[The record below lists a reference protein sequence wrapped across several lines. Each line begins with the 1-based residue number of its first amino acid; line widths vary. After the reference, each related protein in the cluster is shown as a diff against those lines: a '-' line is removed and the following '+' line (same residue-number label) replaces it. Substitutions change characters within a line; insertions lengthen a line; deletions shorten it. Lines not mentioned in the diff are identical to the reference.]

1 MEFTELF
8 TRARA
13 GRARLGSL
21 SLRTREREDRD
32 VARSL
37 AWEDDPPGL
46 LPVGTELE
54 WLGTAGF
61 RITFEGVTLLID
73 PYVSRADLA
82 RVATGGVLRSDPR
95 AVERHLPPADAV
107 LVGHTH
113 FDHAVDVPAVVA
125 RDDATAYGS
134 ASVQRL
140 LGLFG
145 QERRAVVVEP
155 HRRYEIGPFTV
166 TFVPS
171 RHSKLLGGLAVPFGG
186 EFTCHH
192 LDGLHA
198 AAYRCGQVWGIRIEF
213 GGCVVYHQGSA
224 DLIDDE
230 IPHEPVDVFLCGIAG
245 RMFTEDY
252 VARIMRRLQPS
263 VVVPQHWDDFFRPLD
278 APVGSSFNVNLHRFP
293 DEVARATAGP
303 ELRTLQPMRPV
314 RG

>member
-1 MEFTELF
+1 MNDRLSTTTRRAGPAGLLH
-8 TRARA
+8 TPAARARFD
-13 GRARLGSL
+13 
-21 SLRTREREDRD
+21 REVGAE
-32 VARSL
+32 L
-37 AWEDDPPGL
+37 AWSDDPPDV
-46 LPVGTELE
+46 LPRGAELE

-61 RITFEGVTLLID
+61 RLTYEGVTLLID

-82 RVATGGVLRSDPR
+82 RVATGRVLRSDPR
-95 AVERHLPPADAV
+95 AVARHLPRTDAV

-125 RDDATAYGS
+125 RDGVPAYGS
-134 ASVQRL
+134 SSLARL
-140 LGLFG
+140 LGLFDLG
-145 QERRAVVVEP
+145 HRAVVVEP
-155 HRRYEIGPFTV
+155 HRRYEIGPFV
-166 TFVPS
+166 VSFVPS
-171 RHSKLLGGLAVPFGG
+171 RHAKLLGGLAVPFGG

-230 IPHEPVDVFLCGIAG
+230 IPAGPVDVFLCGIAG
-245 RMFTEDY
+245 RMFTDGY
-252 VARIMRRLQPS
+252 VTRILRRLQPS

-278 APVGSSFNVNLHRFP
+278 APVGSSFNVNLYRFP
-293 DEVARATAGP
+293 DEVARATRAP
-303 ELRTLQPMRPV
+303 VLRTLQPLQPV